1 MTMDPMRELPVPT
14 TARIGMDETPERAAA
29 RYAADARM
37 HEHRSAQPGYDAVR
51 ELALASWAYECSLQL
66 LRSTS

>member
-1 MTMDPMRELPVPT
+1 MDPMRHFALRAT
-14 TARIGMDETPERAAA
+14 SGLADETVEQAAA

-37 HEHRSAQPGYDAVR
+37 HEHRSAQPGYDSIT
-51 ELALASWAYECSLQL
+51 ESALASWAYEYSLEL

>member
-1 MTMDPMRELPVPT
+1 MTMDPMRDFALLT
-14 TARIGMDETPERAAA
+14 TNRIAHETVEQAAA

-37 HEHRSAQPGYDAVR
+37 HEHRSAQPGYDSVR
-51 ELALASWAYECSLQL
+51 ESALASWAYEYSLQL

>member
-1 MTMDPMRELPVPT
+1 MDPMRDFSLLT
-14 TARIGMDETPERAAA
+14 TNRIAPETVEEAAA

-37 HEHRSAQPGYDAVR
+37 HEHRAAQPGYDSVR
-51 ELALASWAYECSLQL
+51 ESALASWAYEYSLQL